1 MVAAKQ
7 RVNALFAWCNFVVLG
22 CPEAEAKYKPHR
34 STLELPAALGFGCV
48 VVEVRTV
55 TAGRALLG
63 EIGLPGWKLDRVLRS
78 VTVRRVRQLKRD
90 FTPVEAKVD
99 ALAEGVDEMRKALHF
114 VQNQLP
120 KEQLVALGTVHAKVD
135 ARLSGVEG
143 QLNGIA
149 AALEQLAEL
158 DDARFS

>member
-1 MVAAKQ
+1 MAPQGGDGVYHEKA
-7 RVNALFAWCNFVVLG
+7 FAELSVVFSTSSG
-22 CPEAEAKYKPHR
+22 
-34 STLELPAALGFGCV
+34 STLAHMPWIHDAKV
-48 VVEVRTV
+48 
-55 TAGRALLG
+55 
-63 EIGLPGWKLDRVLRS
+63 GLPGWKLDRVLRS

>member
-1 MVAAKQ
+1 M
-7 RVNALFAWCNFVVLG
+7 
-22 CPEAEAKYKPHR
+22 
-34 STLELPAALGFGCV
+34 
-48 VVEVRTV
+48 
-55 TAGRALLG
+55 
-63 EIGLPGWKLDRVLRS
+63 
-78 VTVRRVRQLKRD
+78 RRVRQLRRD

-120 KEQLVALGTVHAKVD
+120 KEQLVALSTVHSKVD

-149 AALEQLAEL
+149 AAVEQLAEL
-158 DDARFS
+158 EDARFP